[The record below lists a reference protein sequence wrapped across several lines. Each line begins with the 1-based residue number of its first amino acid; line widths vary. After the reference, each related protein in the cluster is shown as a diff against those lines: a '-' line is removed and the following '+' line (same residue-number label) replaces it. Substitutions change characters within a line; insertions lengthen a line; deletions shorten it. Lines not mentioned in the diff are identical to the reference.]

1 MIDLKDFDSSLL
13 KINKRS
19 YKNITIYYVSYIT
32 IKKISES
39 DNIKSVNLFYLMIY
53 GVIGHI
59 QEKNGGKYLVLSPDN
74 ELMDKYK

>member
-39 DNIKSVNLFYLMIY
+39 DNIKSVNLFYLMIC

>member
-1 MIDLKDFDSSLL
+1 MIC
-13 KINKRS
+13 
-19 YKNITIYYVSYIT
+19 
-32 IKKISES
+32 
-39 DNIKSVNLFYLMIY
+39 

>member
-19 YKNITIYYVSYIT
+19 YKNITIYYVSYIR

-39 DNIKSVNLFYLMIY
+39 DNIKSVNLFYLMIC

>member
-32 IKKISES
+32 IKKISEY
-39 DNIKSVNLFYLMIY
+39 DNIKSVNLFYLMIC